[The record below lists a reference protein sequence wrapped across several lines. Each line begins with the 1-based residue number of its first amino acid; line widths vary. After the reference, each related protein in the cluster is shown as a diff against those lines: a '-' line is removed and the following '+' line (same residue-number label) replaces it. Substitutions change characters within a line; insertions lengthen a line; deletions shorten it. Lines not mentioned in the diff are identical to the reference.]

1 MLIEIFLCK
10 WMWIARKIRM
20 LPKHRPIY
28 ELLNNYLWCYVALF
42 LLQSLFIFCAS
53 FKVEIFLEKNLFFV
67 FPILSIIPS
76 FFTQRYYR
84 KRAKKKHIFYNKE
97 YMQNKW
103 SIPLFILTLIFTF
116 GGGCAL
122 FILIFV

>member
-1 MLIEIFLCK
+1 MLD
-10 WMWIARKIRM
+10 
-20 LPKHRPIY
+20 IY
-28 ELLNNYLWCYVALF
+28 NYLEQLRLYSEV
-42 LLQSLFIFCAS
+42 LQKTFPYDKIGDI
-53 FKVEIFLEKNLFFV
+53 EIFLEKNLFFV
-67 FPILSIIPS
+67 IPILSIIPS